1 MDKKEM
7 VEMCR
12 VIFTSAFNSKIN
24 TTTLAKMANFAKSGV
39 LPFKANSIDD
49 DVYDNSIYDLGVID
63 LGEYMIYDSLI
74 TDKGKDDGDIVMTRF
89 LRFTKGSG
97 ENIRELMVEL

>member
-1 MDKKEM
+1 MDKKEI

-12 VIFTSAFNSKIN
+12 VIFTTAFNSEIN
-24 TTTLAKMANFAKSGV
+24 TTMMTKMANFAKTGA
-39 LPFKANSIDD
+39 LPFKANSIDG
-49 DVYDNSIYDLGVID
+49 DVYGGVIYDLGVIE

-74 TDKGKDDGDIVMTRF
+74 TNKGKDDGDIVMTRF

-97 ENIRELMVEL
+97 ENIRELMIEL